1 MRHKS
6 KGIKSIKINSTFE
19 NLRIFSEV
27 SMLLNTGDDFFK
39 SKWKKKKYI
48 YQKMGKEVIHNRSIH
63 GEFLFFLAAQHLPG
77 LWLLWWKLKKS
88 EHPFPGIWPGLNL
101 GLRQSMLQL
110 CMLKVEAQSS
120 GNVEIVW
127 GWQLW
132 NRESSSGGD
141 KIQCHS
147 EAAVTEIQL
156 QGPDT
161 SLGLISWSLCL
172 ALRSSYLFTKP
183 GSLSSQSSHNTCFFC
198 HVR

>member
-101 GLRQSMLQL
+101 GLRYFCQL
-110 CMLKVEAQSS
+110 
-120 GNVEIVW
+120 
-127 GWQLW
+127 LW
-132 NRESSSGGD
+132 ALSTPP
-141 KIQCHS
+141 CL
-147 EAAVTEIQL
+147 VL
-156 QGPDT
+156 WDT
-161 SLGLISWSLCL
+161 CLLIGHL
-172 ALRSSYLFTKP
+172 A
-183 GSLSSQSSHNTCFFC
+183 SLSLFPYTFKKIEEVKLDCPFRSPFPPCPHFC
-198 HVR
+198 HRCSCFIL